1 MKKFIIIIS
10 LLMSIVALGI
20 YGWKALG
27 YLVYRYPKKKGDY
40 VVLVHGLWSSPF
52 AMAKI
57 GERLTEQN
65 YNVINVGYPSSQKE
79 IKTISREYLKN
90 ITDKNCPDTTKKIHF
105 VTHSM
110 GGIIIRDYIN
120 QLSDIE
126 RIGKVVMLAPP
137 NNGSEI
143 IDNFKGVKVLEKI
156 IGPAGMELGTD
167 SLDTPRTLGDA
178 KVPTGVVIGTGK
190 TFPLIE
196 LFVKE
201 ENDGMVTIE
210 SAKLEGMKDFKVDK
224 SSHTMIT
231 FSDEVIDYVVRF
243 LKEETFS

>member
-1 MKKFIIIIS
+1 MKKFIIISSLIIS
-10 LLMSIVALGI
+10 IIALGI

-40 VVLVHGLWSSPF
+40 VVLMHGLWSSPL
-52 AMAKI
+52 AMMKI
-57 GERLTEQN
+57 GDMLAAQN
-65 YNVINVGYPSSQKE
+65 YNVINVGYPSSQKG
-79 IKTISREYLKN
+79 IKTISREYLTEV
-90 ITDKNCPDTTKKIHF
+90 IEKNCVDKSKKINF

-110 GGIIIRDYIN
+110 GGIVTRDYIN
-120 QLSDIE
+120 SLDNTE

-143 IDNFKGVKVLEKI
+143 VDNFRGIKVLEMI

-167 SLDTPRTLGDA
+167 SMDTPKTLGDA

-190 TFPLIE
+190 TFPLIG
-196 LFVKE
+196 LFVDE
-201 ENDGMVTIE
+201 VNDGMVTLQ
-210 SAKLEGMKDFKVDK
+210 SAKLSGMKDFKVDK

-231 FSDEVIDYVVRF
+231 FSDDVIECVIRF
-243 LKEETFS
+243 LKDEKFS